1 MGLWN
6 FIKESGTS
14 LFGSSAE
21 AAEAPAADAL
31 TAGVQALGLDTSGV
45 TVTVDGDKVKVSG
58 TAVTPEM
65 QEKVILAL
73 GNVAGVAS
81 VEADVPG
88 PGPVFYTVVKSDT
101 LSAIAKRTL
110 GNANA
115 YPAIFEAN
123 KPMLAHP
130 DKIYPG
136 QMLRIPQK

>member
-81 VEADVPG
+81 VEADVAG
-88 PGPVFYTVVKSDT
+88 PAPVFYTVVKGDT
-101 LSAIAKRTL
+101 LSIRRSSRPTNRCWPIL
-110 GNANA
+110 TRSI
-115 YPAIFEAN
+115 PARCSASRKSRQSQFSHQA
-123 KPMLAHP
+123 
-130 DKIYPG
+130 
-136 QMLRIPQK
+136 